1 MADDLHTA
9 IERAKEVLG
18 LTELKSEQIE
28 ALSALVSGK
37 DFFISLPTGY
47 GKSVIY
53 THVWIVTES
62 L

>member
-28 ALSALVSGK
+28 ALSAIGQRKRL
-37 DFFISLPTGY
+37 FLSLY
-47 GKSVIY
+47 L
-53 THVWIVTES
+53 E
-62 L
+62 